1 MNIKKKPQIKVG
13 FVPLEN
19 KLSKSI
25 SYASKNEEEPKF
37 DTSPQLPKMSKEF
50 TGSFDALNLPFNPN

>member
-1 MNIKKKPQIKVG
+1 MNEKKKPKIKVG

-25 SYASKNEEEPKF
+25 SYASGNNEEPKF
-37 DTSPQLPKMSKEF
+37 DASPQLP
-50 TGSFDALNLPFNPN
+50 